1 MKKILAVLLVVL
13 FLVPAVFA
21 GGSKEAGVV
30 TSTDKDPNTLTV
42 WAWDP
47 NFNIAAL
54 KAAEKI
60 YQEDHPDFKLNIV
73 EYVYNDIQTNLIAAA
88 EAGDIS
94 TLPDIFLM
102 QDYQFH
108 TYANRYPEV
117 FTDLTDSGIDFTDFT
132 AGKAADSN
140 VNGMQYGV
148 PFDNSTTIFAIRK
161 DIVEQAGFTVEDFD
175 QITWD
180 DFIAK
185 ARVVK
190 EKTGHP
196 MITISGGS
204 EIIIEILQSAG
215 TDSPVV
221 DGKLNIAGNE
231 VLMKA
236 FEIYKTMYD
245 EGILIDYTDW
255 NEYIASMN
263 TGVTGGVIQG
273 CWILGSI
280 EAAADQSGLWRVVT
294 IPRLGDVAGATNY
307 ANIGGSSWVV
317 SGNANKELAI
327 DFLKSTFGSSTVLYD
342 TVLESNSVIA
352 SYLPA
357 ASSSLYNEEVPF
369 YGGQKVYADIVEF
382 AGNVPAVDYGN
393 WYNEIR
399 DALNVAL
406 TNIVQN
412 GADIATELENAEATV
427 DFAISAL

>member
-1 MKKILAVLLVVL
+1 MKQLILSVLVALTVV
-13 FLVPAVFA
+13 ATVFA
-21 GGSKEAGVV
+21 GGASERQSA
-30 TSTDKDPNTLTV
+30 SSQDSNTLTV

-54 KAAEKI
+54 RAAEAL
-60 YQEDHPDFKLNIV
+60 YQQDHPDFSLNIV
-73 EYVYNDIQTNLIAAA
+73 EYVYNDIQTMLITAA
-88 EAGDIS
+88 EAGNLS

-117 FTDLTDSGIDFTDFT
+117 FTSLNDSGIDFSQFT
-132 AGKAADSN
+132 AGKTADSN
-140 VNGMQYGV
+140 VNGNQYGV

-161 DIVEQAGFTVEDFD
+161 DIVEEAGFTVEDFMD
-175 QITWD
+175 ITWD
-180 DFIAK
+180 QFIEQ

-215 TDSPVV
+215 SGSPVV
-221 DGKLNIAGNE
+221 NGELNIADNE
-231 VLMKA
+231 VLYKA

-245 EGILIDYTDW
+245 EGILVDYTDW

-263 TGVTGGVIQG
+263 NGVTGGVIQG
-273 CWILGSI
+273 CWILASI
-280 EAAADQSGLWRVVT
+280 EAAADQIGLWRIVN
-294 IPRLGDVAGATNY
+294 IPRLGDVEGATNY

-317 SGNANKELAI
+317 SGNANTELAI
-327 DFLKSTFGSSTVLYD
+327 DFLRSTFASSTELYD
-342 TVLESNSVIA
+342 QVLAENSVIA

-357 ASSSLYNEEVPF
+357 ADSELYGSEVEF
-369 YGGQKVYADIVEF
+369 YGGQSVYADIVEF
-382 AGNVPAVDYGN
+382 AGNVPAIDYGN

-412 GADIATELENAEATV
+412 GADIRSEMQAAEDTAR
-427 DFAISAL
+427 FNIGL

>member
-1 MKKILAVLLVVL
+1 MKKLILSVLVALTVV
-13 FLVPAVFA
+13 ATVFA
-21 GGSKEAGVV
+21 GGASERQSA
-30 TSTDKDPNTLTV
+30 SSQDSNTLTV

-54 KAAEKI
+54 RAAEAL
-60 YQEDHPDFKLNIV
+60 YQQDHPDFSLNIV
-73 EYVYNDIQTNLIAAA
+73 EYVYNDIQTMLITAA
-88 EAGDIS
+88 EAGNLS

-117 FTDLTDSGIDFTDFT
+117 FTSLNDSGIDFSQFT
-132 AGKAADSN
+132 AGKTADSN
-140 VNGMQYGV
+140 VNGNQYGV

-161 DIVEQAGFTVEDFD
+161 DIVEEAGFTVEDFMD
-175 QITWD
+175 ITWD
-180 DFIAK
+180 QFIEQ
-185 ARVVK
+185 ARVIK

-215 TDSPVV
+215 SGSPVV
-221 DGKLNIAGNE
+221 NGELNIADNE
-231 VLMKA
+231 VLYKA

-245 EGILIDYTDW
+245 EGILVDYTDW

-263 TGVTGGVIQG
+263 NGVTGGVIQG
-273 CWILGSI
+273 CWILASI
-280 EAAADQSGLWRVVT
+280 EAAADQIGLWRIVN
-294 IPRLGDVAGATNY
+294 IPRLGDVEGATNY

-317 SGNANKELAI
+317 SGNANTELAI
-327 DFLKSTFGSSTVLYD
+327 DFLRSTFASSTELYD
-342 TVLESNSVIA
+342 QVLAENSVIA

-357 ASSSLYNEEVPF
+357 ADSELYGSEVEF
-369 YGGQKVYADIVEF
+369 YGGQSVYADIVEF
-382 AGNVPAVDYGN
+382 AGNVPAIDYGN

-412 GADIATELENAEATV
+412 GADIRSEMQAAEDTAR
-427 DFAISAL
+427 FNIGL

>member
-1 MKKILAVLLVVL
+1 MKKLILSVLVALTVV
-13 FLVPAVFA
+13 ATVFA
-21 GGSKEAGVV
+21 GGASERQSA
-30 TSTDKDPNTLTV
+30 SSQDSNTLTV

-54 KAAEKI
+54 RAAEAL
-60 YQEDHPDFKLNIV
+60 YQQDHPDFSLNIV
-73 EYVYNDIQTNLIAAA
+73 EYVYNDIQTMLITAA
-88 EAGDIS
+88 EAGNLS

-117 FTDLTDSGIDFTDFT
+117 FTSLNDSGIDFSQFT
-132 AGKAADSN
+132 AGKTADSN
-140 VNGMQYGV
+140 VNGNQYGV

-161 DIVEQAGFTVEDFD
+161 DIVEEAGFTVEDFMD
-175 QITWD
+175 ITWD
-180 DFIAK
+180 QFIEQAC
-185 ARVVK
+185 VVK

-215 TDSPVV
+215 SGSPVV
-221 DGKLNIAGNE
+221 NGELNIADNE
-231 VLMKA
+231 VLYKA

-245 EGILIDYTDW
+245 EGILVDYTDW

-263 TGVTGGVIQG
+263 NGVTGGVIQG
-273 CWILGSI
+273 CWILASI
-280 EAAADQSGLWRVVT
+280 EAAADQIGLWRIVN
-294 IPRLGDVAGATNY
+294 IPRLGDVEGATNY

-317 SGNANKELAI
+317 SGNANTELAI
-327 DFLKSTFGSSTVLYD
+327 DFLRSTFASSTELYD
-342 TVLESNSVIA
+342 QVLAENSVIA

-357 ASSSLYNEEVPF
+357 ADSELYGSEVEF
-369 YGGQKVYADIVEF
+369 YGGQSVYADIVEF
-382 AGNVPAVDYGN
+382 AGNVPAIDYGN

-412 GADIATELENAEATV
+412 GADIRSEMQAAEDTAR
-427 DFAISAL
+427 FNIGL

>member
-1 MKKILAVLLVVL
+1 MKKLLISVLVALTVV
-13 FLVPAVFA
+13 ATVFA
-21 GGSKEAGVV
+21 GGASESQSA
-30 TSTDKDPNTLTV
+30 SSQDSNTLTV

-54 KAAEKI
+54 RAAEAL
-60 YQEDHPDFKLNIV
+60 YQQDHPDFSLNIV
-73 EYVYNDIQTNLIAAA
+73 EYVYNDIQTMLITAA
-88 EAGDIS
+88 EAGNLS

-117 FTDLTDSGIDFTDFT
+117 FTSLNDSGIDFSRFT
-132 AGKAADSN
+132 AGKTADSN
-140 VNGMQYGV
+140 VNGNQYGV

-161 DIVEQAGFTVEDFD
+161 DIVEEAGFTVEDFMD
-175 QITWD
+175 ITWD
-180 DFIAK
+180 QFIEQ

-190 EKTGHP
+190 EKTEHP

-215 TDSPVV
+215 SGSPVV
-221 DGKLNIAGNE
+221 NGELNIADNE
-231 VLMKA
+231 VLYKA

-245 EGILIDYTDW
+245 EGILVDYTDW

-263 TGVTGGVIQG
+263 NGVTGGVIQG
-273 CWILGSI
+273 CWILASI
-280 EAAADQSGLWRVVT
+280 EAAADQSGLWRIVN
-294 IPRLGDVAGATNY
+294 IPRLGDVEGATNY

-317 SGNANKELAI
+317 SGNANTELAI
-327 DFLKSTFGSSTVLYD
+327 DFLRSTFASSTELYD
-342 TVLESNSVIA
+342 QVLAENSVIA

-357 ASSSLYNEEVPF
+357 ADSELYGSQVEF
-369 YGGQKVYADIVEF
+369 YGGQSVYADIVEF
-382 AGNVPAVDYGN
+382 AGNVPAIDYGN

-412 GADIATELENAEATV
+412 GADIRSEMQAAEDTAR
-427 DFAISAL
+427 FNIGL

>member
-1 MKKILAVLLVVL
+1 MKKLLISVLVALTVV
-13 FLVPAVFA
+13 ATVFA
-21 GGSKEAGVV
+21 GGASESQSA
-30 TSTDKDPNTLTV
+30 SSQDSNTLTV

-54 KAAEKI
+54 RAAEAL
-60 YQEDHPDFKLNIV
+60 YQQDHPDFSLNIV
-73 EYVYNDIQTNLIAAA
+73 EYVYNDIQTMLITAA
-88 EAGDIS
+88 EAGNLS

-117 FTDLTDSGIDFTDFT
+117 FTSLNDSGIDFSQFT
-132 AGKAADSN
+132 AGKTADSN
-140 VNGMQYGV
+140 VNGNQYGV

-161 DIVEQAGFTVEDFD
+161 DIVEEAGFTVEDFMD
-175 QITWD
+175 ITWD
-180 DFIAK
+180 QFIEQ

-190 EKTGHP
+190 EKTKHP

-215 TDSPVV
+215 SGSPVV
-221 DGKLNIAGNE
+221 NGELNIADNE
-231 VLMKA
+231 VLYKA

-245 EGILIDYTDW
+245 EGILVDYTDW

-263 TGVTGGVIQG
+263 NGVTGGVIQG
-273 CWILGSI
+273 CWILASI
-280 EAAADQSGLWRVVT
+280 EAAADQSGLWRIVN
-294 IPRLGDVAGATNY
+294 IPRLGDVEGATNY

-317 SGNANKELAI
+317 SGNANTELAI
-327 DFLKSTFGSSTVLYD
+327 DFLRSTFASSTELYD
-342 TVLESNSVIA
+342 QVLAENSVIA

-357 ASSSLYNEEVPF
+357 ADSELYGSQVEF
-369 YGGQKVYADIVEF
+369 YGGQSVYADIVEF
-382 AGNVPAVDYGN
+382 AGNVPAIDYGN

-412 GADIATELENAEATV
+412 GADIRSEMQAAEDTAR
-427 DFAISAL
+427 FNIGL

>member
-1 MKKILAVLLVVL
+1 MKKLILSVLVALTVV
-13 FLVPAVFA
+13 ATVFA
-21 GGSKEAGVV
+21 GGASERQSA
-30 TSTDKDPNTLTV
+30 SSQDSNTLTV

-54 KAAEKI
+54 RAAEAL
-60 YQEDHPDFKLNIV
+60 YQQDHPDFSLNIV
-73 EYVYNDIQTNLIAAA
+73 EYVYNDIQTMLITAA
-88 EAGDIS
+88 EAGNLS

-117 FTDLTDSGIDFTDFT
+117 FTSLNDSGIDFSQFT
-132 AGKAADSN
+132 AGKTADSN
-140 VNGMQYGV
+140 VNGNQYGV

-161 DIVEQAGFTVEDFD
+161 DIVEEAGFTVEDFMD
-175 QITWD
+175 ITWD
-180 DFIAK
+180 QFIEQ

-215 TDSPVV
+215 SGSPVV
-221 DGKLNIAGNE
+221 NGELNIADNE
-231 VLMKA
+231 VLYKA

-245 EGILIDYTDW
+245 EGILVDYTDW

-263 TGVTGGVIQG
+263 NGVTGGVIQG
-273 CWILGSI
+273 CWILASI
-280 EAAADQSGLWRVVT
+280 EAAADQIGLWRIVN
-294 IPRLGDVAGATNY
+294 IPRLGDVEGATNY

-317 SGNANKELAI
+317 SSNANTELAI
-327 DFLKSTFGSSTVLYD
+327 DFLRSTFASSTELYD
-342 TVLESNSVIA
+342 QVLAENSVIA
-352 SYLPA
+352 SYLPSA
-357 ASSSLYNEEVPF
+357 DSELYGSEVEF
-369 YGGQKVYADIVEF
+369 YGGQSVYADIVEF
-382 AGNVPAVDYGN
+382 AGNVPAIDYGN

-412 GADIATELENAEATV
+412 GADIRSEMQAAEDTAR
-427 DFAISAL
+427 FNIGL

>member
-1 MKKILAVLLVVL
+1 MKKLILSVLVALTVV
-13 FLVPAVFA
+13 ATVFA
-21 GGSKEAGVV
+21 GGASESQSA
-30 TSTDKDPNTLTV
+30 SSQDSNTLTV

-54 KAAEKI
+54 RAAEAL
-60 YQEDHPDFKLNIV
+60 YQQDHPDFSLNIV
-73 EYVYNDIQTNLIAAA
+73 EYVYNDIQTMLITAA
-88 EAGDIS
+88 EAGNLS

-117 FTDLTDSGIDFTDFT
+117 FTSLNDSGIDFSQFT
-132 AGKAADSN
+132 AGKTADSN
-140 VNGMQYGV
+140 VNGNQYGV

-161 DIVEQAGFTVEDFD
+161 DIVEEAGFTVEDFMD
-175 QITWD
+175 ITWD
-180 DFIAK
+180 QFIEQ

-190 EKTGHP
+190 EKTEHP

-215 TDSPVV
+215 SGSPVV
-221 DGKLNIAGNE
+221 NGELNIADNE
-231 VLMKA
+231 VLYKA

-245 EGILIDYTDW
+245 EGILVDYTDW

-263 TGVTGGVIQG
+263 NGVTGGVIQG
-273 CWILGSI
+273 CWILASI
-280 EAAADQSGLWRVVT
+280 EAAADQSGLWRIVN
-294 IPRLGDVAGATNY
+294 IPRLGDVEGATNY

-317 SGNANKELAI
+317 SGNANTELAI
-327 DFLKSTFGSSTVLYD
+327 DFLRSTFASSTELYD
-342 TVLESNSVIA
+342 QVLAENSVIA

-357 ASSSLYNEEVPF
+357 ADSELYGSQVEF
-369 YGGQKVYADIVEF
+369 YGGQSVYADIVEF
-382 AGNVPAVDYGN
+382 AGNVPAIDYGN

-412 GADIATELENAEATV
+412 GADIRSEMQAAEDTAR
-427 DFAISAL
+427 FNIGL

>member
-1 MKKILAVLLVVL
+1 MKKLILSVLVALTVV
-13 FLVPAVFA
+13 ATVFA
-21 GGSKEAGVV
+21 GGASERQSA
-30 TSTDKDPNTLTV
+30 SSQDSNTLTV

-54 KAAEKI
+54 RAAEAL
-60 YQEDHPDFKLNIV
+60 YQQDHPDFSLNIV
-73 EYVYNDIQTNLIAAA
+73 EYVYNDIQTMLITAA
-88 EAGDIS
+88 EAGNLS

-117 FTDLTDSGIDFTDFT
+117 FTSLNDSGIDFSQFT
-132 AGKAADSN
+132 AGKTADSN
-140 VNGMQYGV
+140 VNGNQYGV

-161 DIVEQAGFTVEDFD
+161 DIVEEAGFTVEDFMD
-175 QITWD
+175 ITWD
-180 DFIAK
+180 QFIEQ
-185 ARVVK
+185 ARVIK

-215 TDSPVV
+215 SGSPVV
-221 DGKLNIAGNE
+221 NGELNIADNE
-231 VLMKA
+231 VLYKA

-245 EGILIDYTDW
+245 EGILVDYTDW

-263 TGVTGGVIQG
+263 NGVTGGVIQG
-273 CWILGSI
+273 CWILASI
-280 EAAADQSGLWRVVT
+280 EAAADQSGLWRIVN
-294 IPRLGDVAGATNY
+294 IPRLGDVEGATNY

-317 SGNANKELAI
+317 SGNANTELAI
-327 DFLKSTFGSSTVLYD
+327 DFLRSTFASSTELYD
-342 TVLESNSVIA
+342 QVLAENSVIA

-357 ASSSLYNEEVPF
+357 ADSELYGSEVEF
-369 YGGQKVYADIVEF
+369 YGGQSVYADIVEF
-382 AGNVPAVDYGN
+382 AGNVPAIDYGN

-412 GADIATELENAEATV
+412 GADIRSEMQAAEDTAR
-427 DFAISAL
+427 FNIGL

>member
-1 MKKILAVLLVVL
+1 MKKLILSVLVALTVV
-13 FLVPAVFA
+13 ATVFA
-21 GGSKEAGVV
+21 GGASERQSA
-30 TSTDKDPNTLTV
+30 SSQDSNTLTV

-54 KAAEKI
+54 RAAEAL
-60 YQEDHPDFKLNIV
+60 YQQDHPDFSLNIV
-73 EYVYNDIQTNLIAAA
+73 EYVYNDIQTMLITAA
-88 EAGDIS
+88 EAGNLS

-117 FTDLTDSGIDFTDFT
+117 FTSLNDSGIDFSQFT
-132 AGKAADSN
+132 AGKTADSN
-140 VNGMQYGV
+140 VNGNQYGV

-161 DIVEQAGFTVEDFD
+161 DIVEEAGFTVEDFMD
-175 QITWD
+175 ITWD
-180 DFIAK
+180 QFIEQ

-190 EKTGHP
+190 EKTEHP

-215 TDSPVV
+215 SGSPVV
-221 DGKLNIAGNE
+221 NGELNIADNE
-231 VLMKA
+231 VLYKA

-245 EGILIDYTDW
+245 EGILVDYTDW

-263 TGVTGGVIQG
+263 NGVTGGVIQG
-273 CWILGSI
+273 CWILASI
-280 EAAADQSGLWRVVT
+280 EAAADQIGLWRIVN
-294 IPRLGDVAGATNY
+294 IPRLGDVEGATNY

-317 SGNANKELAI
+317 SGNANTELAI
-327 DFLKSTFGSSTVLYD
+327 DFLRSTFASSTELYD
-342 TVLESNSVIA
+342 QVLAENSVIA

-357 ASSSLYNEEVPF
+357 ADSELYGSEVEF
-369 YGGQKVYADIVEF
+369 YGGQSVYADIVEF
-382 AGNVPAVDYGN
+382 AGNVPAIDYGN

-412 GADIATELENAEATV
+412 GADIRSEMQAAEDTAR
-427 DFAISAL
+427 FNIGL

>member
-1 MKKILAVLLVVL
+1 MKKLLISVLVALTVV
-13 FLVPAVFA
+13 ATVFA
-21 GGSKEAGVV
+21 GGASESQSA
-30 TSTDKDPNTLTV
+30 SSQDSNTLTV

-54 KAAEKI
+54 RAAEAL
-60 YQEDHPDFKLNIV
+60 YQQDHPDFSLNIV
-73 EYVYNDIQTNLIAAA
+73 EYVYNDIQTMLITAA
-88 EAGDIS
+88 EAGNLS

-117 FTDLTDSGIDFTDFT
+117 FTSLNDSGIDFSQFT
-132 AGKAADSN
+132 AGKTADSN
-140 VNGMQYGV
+140 VNGNQYGV

-161 DIVEQAGFTVEDFD
+161 DIVEEAGFTVEDFMD
-175 QITWD
+175 ITWD
-180 DFIAK
+180 QFIEQ

-215 TDSPVV
+215 SGSPVV
-221 DGKLNIAGNE
+221 NGELNIADNE
-231 VLMKA
+231 VLYKA

-245 EGILIDYTDW
+245 EGILVDYTDW

-263 TGVTGGVIQG
+263 NGVTGGVIQG
-273 CWILGSI
+273 CWILASI
-280 EAAADQSGLWRVVT
+280 EAAADQSGLWRIVN
-294 IPRLGDVAGATNY
+294 IPRLDDVEGATNY

-317 SGNANKELAI
+317 SGNSNTELAI
-327 DFLKSTFGSSTVLYD
+327 DFLRSTFASSTELYD
-342 TVLESNSVIA
+342 QVLAENSVIA

-357 ASSSLYNEEVPF
+357 ADSELYGSEVEF
-369 YGGQKVYADIVEF
+369 YGGQSVYADIVEF
-382 AGNVPAVDYGN
+382 AGNVPAIDYGN

-412 GADIATELENAEATV
+412 GADIRSEMQAAEDTAR
-427 DFAISAL
+427 FNIGL

>member
-1 MKKILAVLLVVL
+1 MKKLILSVLVALTVV
-13 FLVPAVFA
+13 ATVFA
-21 GGSKEAGVV
+21 GGASERQSA
-30 TSTDKDPNTLTV
+30 SSQDSNTLTV

-54 KAAEKI
+54 RAAEAL
-60 YQEDHPDFKLNIV
+60 YQQDHPDFSLNIV
-73 EYVYNDIQTNLIAAA
+73 EYVYNDIQTMLITAA
-88 EAGDIS
+88 EAGNLS

-117 FTDLTDSGIDFTDFT
+117 FTSLNDSGIDFSQFT
-132 AGKAADSN
+132 AGKTADSN
-140 VNGMQYGV
+140 VNGNQYGV

-161 DIVEQAGFTVEDFD
+161 DIVEEAGFTVEDFMD
-175 QITWD
+175 ITWD
-180 DFIAK
+180 QFIEQ
-185 ARVVK
+185 ARAVK

-215 TDSPVV
+215 SGSPVV
-221 DGKLNIAGNE
+221 NGELNIADNE
-231 VLMKA
+231 VLYKA

-245 EGILIDYTDW
+245 EGILVDYTDW

-263 TGVTGGVIQG
+263 NGVTGGVIQG
-273 CWILGSI
+273 CWILASI
-280 EAAADQSGLWRVVT
+280 EAAADQIGLWRIVN
-294 IPRLGDVAGATNY
+294 IPRLGDVEGATNY

-317 SGNANKELAI
+317 SGNANTELAI
-327 DFLKSTFGSSTVLYD
+327 DFLRSTFASSTELYD
-342 TVLESNSVIA
+342 QVLAENSVIA

-357 ASSSLYNEEVPF
+357 ADSELYGSEVEF
-369 YGGQKVYADIVEF
+369 YGGQSVYADIVEF
-382 AGNVPAVDYGN
+382 AGNVPAIDYGN

-412 GADIATELENAEATV
+412 GADIRSEMQAAEDTAR
-427 DFAISAL
+427 FNIGL

>member
-1 MKKILAVLLVVL
+1 MKKLILSVLVALTVV
-13 FLVPAVFA
+13 ATVFA
-21 GGSKEAGVV
+21 GGASESQSA
-30 TSTDKDPNTLTV
+30 SSQDSNTLTV

-54 KAAEKI
+54 RAAEAL
-60 YQEDHPDFKLNIV
+60 YQQDHPDFSLNIV
-73 EYVYNDIQTNLIAAA
+73 EYVYNDIQTMLITAA
-88 EAGDIS
+88 EAGNLS

-117 FTDLTDSGIDFTDFT
+117 FTSLNDSGIDFSQFT
-132 AGKAADSN
+132 AGKTADSN
-140 VNGMQYGV
+140 VNGNQYGV

-161 DIVEQAGFTVEDFD
+161 DIVEEAGFTVEDFMD
-175 QITWD
+175 ITWD
-180 DFIAK
+180 QFIEQ

-215 TDSPVV
+215 SGSPVV
-221 DGKLNIAGNE
+221 NGELNIADNE
-231 VLMKA
+231 VLYKA

-245 EGILIDYTDW
+245 EGILVDYTDW

-263 TGVTGGVIQG
+263 NGVTGGVIQG
-273 CWILGSI
+273 CWILASI
-280 EAAADQSGLWRVVT
+280 EAAADQIGLWRIVN
-294 IPRLGDVAGATNY
+294 IPRLGDVEGATNY

-317 SGNANKELAI
+317 SGNANTELAI
-327 DFLKSTFGSSTVLYD
+327 DFLRSTFASSTELYD
-342 TVLESNSVIA
+342 QVLAENSVIA

-357 ASSSLYNEEVPF
+357 ADSELYGSEVEF
-369 YGGQKVYADIVEF
+369 YGGQSVYADIVEF
-382 AGNVPAVDYGN
+382 AGNVPAIDYGN

-412 GADIATELENAEATV
+412 GADIRSEMQAAEDTAR
-427 DFAISAL
+427 FNIGL

>member
-1 MKKILAVLLVVL
+1 MKKLILSVLVALTVV
-13 FLVPAVFA
+13 ATVFA
-21 GGSKEAGVV
+21 GGASERQSA
-30 TSTDKDPNTLTV
+30 SSQDSNTLTV

-54 KAAEKI
+54 RAAEAL
-60 YQEDHPDFKLNIV
+60 YQQDHPDFSLNIV
-73 EYVYNDIQTNLIAAA
+73 EYVYNDIQTMLITAA
-88 EAGDIS
+88 EAGNLS

-117 FTDLTDSGIDFTDFT
+117 FTSLNDSGIDFSQFT
-132 AGKAADSN
+132 AGKTADSN
-140 VNGMQYGV
+140 VNGNQYGV

-161 DIVEQAGFTVEDFD
+161 DIVEEAGFTVEDFMD
-175 QITWD
+175 ITWD
-180 DFIAK
+180 QFIEQ

-215 TDSPVV
+215 SGSPVV
-221 DGKLNIAGNE
+221 NGELNIADNE
-231 VLMKA
+231 VLYKA
-236 FEIYKTMYD
+236 FKIYKTMYD
-245 EGILIDYTDW
+245 EGILVDYTDW

-263 TGVTGGVIQG
+263 NGVTGGVIQG
-273 CWILGSI
+273 CWILASI
-280 EAAADQSGLWRVVT
+280 EAAADQSGLWRIVN
-294 IPRLGDVAGATNY
+294 IPRLGDVEGATNY

-317 SGNANKELAI
+317 SGNANTELAI
-327 DFLKSTFGSSTVLYD
+327 DFLRSTFASSTELYD
-342 TVLESNSVIA
+342 QVLAENSVIA

-357 ASSSLYNEEVPF
+357 ADSELYGSEVEF
-369 YGGQKVYADIVEF
+369 YGGQSVYADIVEF
-382 AGNVPAVDYGN
+382 AGNVPAIDYGN

-412 GADIATELENAEATV
+412 GADIRSEMQAAEDTAR
-427 DFAISAL
+427 FNIGL

>member
-1 MKKILAVLLVVL
+1 MKKLILSVLVALTVV
-13 FLVPAVFA
+13 ATVFA
-21 GGSKEAGVV
+21 GGASERQSA
-30 TSTDKDPNTLTV
+30 SSQDSNTLTV

-54 KAAEKI
+54 RAAEAL
-60 YQEDHPDFKLNIV
+60 YQQDHPDFSLNIV
-73 EYVYNDIQTNLIAAA
+73 EYVYNDIQTMLITAA
-88 EAGDIS
+88 EAGNLS

-117 FTDLTDSGIDFTDFT
+117 FTSLNDSGIDFSQFT
-132 AGKAADSN
+132 AGKTADSN
-140 VNGMQYGV
+140 VNGNQYGV

-161 DIVEQAGFTVEDFD
+161 DIVEEAGFTVEDFMD
-175 QITWD
+175 ITWD
-180 DFIAK
+180 QFIEQ

-215 TDSPVV
+215 SGSPVV
-221 DGKLNIAGNE
+221 NGELNIADNE
-231 VLMKA
+231 VLYKA

-245 EGILIDYTDW
+245 EGILVDYTDW

-263 TGVTGGVIQG
+263 NGVTGGVIQG
-273 CWILGSI
+273 CWILASI
-280 EAAADQSGLWRVVT
+280 EAAADQIGLWRIVN
-294 IPRLGDVAGATNY
+294 IPRLGDVEGATNY

-317 SGNANKELAI
+317 SGNANTELAI
-327 DFLKSTFGSSTVLYD
+327 DFLRSTFASSTELYD
-342 TVLESNSVIA
+342 QVLAENSVIA

-357 ASSSLYNEEVPF
+357 ADSELYGSEVEF
-369 YGGQKVYADIVEF
+369 YGGQSVYADIVEF
-382 AGNVPAVDYGN
+382 AGNVPAIDYGN

-412 GADIATELENAEATV
+412 GADIRSEMQAAEDTAR
-427 DFAISAL
+427 FNIGL

>member
-1 MKKILAVLLVVL
+1 MKKLLISVLVALTVV
-13 FLVPAVFA
+13 ATVFA
-21 GGSKEAGVV
+21 GGASESQSA
-30 TSTDKDPNTLTV
+30 SSQDSNTLTV

-54 KAAEKI
+54 RAAEAL
-60 YQEDHPDFKLNIV
+60 YQQDHPDFSLNIV
-73 EYVYNDIQTNLIAAA
+73 EYVYNDIQTMLITAA
-88 EAGDIS
+88 EAGNLS

-117 FTDLTDSGIDFTDFT
+117 FTSLNDSGIDFSQFT
-132 AGKAADSN
+132 AGKTADSN
-140 VNGMQYGV
+140 VNGNQYGV

-161 DIVEQAGFTVEDFD
+161 DIVEEAGFTVEDFMD
-175 QITWD
+175 ITWD
-180 DFIAK
+180 QFIEQ

-190 EKTGHP
+190 EKTEHP

-215 TDSPVV
+215 SGSPVV
-221 DGKLNIAGNE
+221 NGELNIADNE
-231 VLMKA
+231 VLYKA

-245 EGILIDYTDW
+245 EGILVDYTDW

-263 TGVTGGVIQG
+263 NGVTGGVIQG
-273 CWILGSI
+273 CWILASI
-280 EAAADQSGLWRVVT
+280 EAAADQSGLWRIVN
-294 IPRLGDVAGATNY
+294 IPRLGDVEGATNY

-317 SGNANKELAI
+317 SGNANTELAI
-327 DFLKSTFGSSTVLYD
+327 DFLRSTFASSTELYD
-342 TVLESNSVIA
+342 QVLAENSVIA

-357 ASSSLYNEEVPF
+357 ADSELYGSQVEF
-369 YGGQKVYADIVEF
+369 YGGQSVYADIVEF
-382 AGNVPAVDYGN
+382 AGNVPAIDYGN

-412 GADIATELENAEATV
+412 GADIRSEMQAAEDTAR
-427 DFAISAL
+427 FNIGL

>member
-1 MKKILAVLLVVL
+1 MKKLILSVLVALTVV
-13 FLVPAVFA
+13 ATVFA
-21 GGSKEAGVV
+21 GGASERQSA
-30 TSTDKDPNTLTV
+30 SSQDSNTLTV

-54 KAAEKI
+54 RAAEAL
-60 YQEDHPDFKLNIV
+60 YQQDHPDFSLNIV
-73 EYVYNDIQTNLIAAA
+73 EYVYNDIQTMLITAA
-88 EAGDIS
+88 EAGNLS

-117 FTDLTDSGIDFTDFT
+117 FTSLNDSGIDFSQFT
-132 AGKAADSN
+132 AGKTADSN
-140 VNGMQYGV
+140 VNGNQYGV

-161 DIVEQAGFTVEDFD
+161 DIVEEAGFTVEDFMD
-175 QITWD
+175 ITWD
-180 DFIAK
+180 QFIEQ

-215 TDSPVV
+215 SGSPVV
-221 DGKLNIAGNE
+221 NGELNIADNE
-231 VLMKA
+231 VLYKA

-245 EGILIDYTDW
+245 EGILVDYTDW

-263 TGVTGGVIQG
+263 NGVTGGVIQG
-273 CWILGSI
+273 CWILASI
-280 EAAADQSGLWRVVT
+280 EAAADQIGLWRIVN
-294 IPRLGDVAGATNY
+294 IPRLGDVEGATNY

-317 SGNANKELAI
+317 SSNANTELAI
-327 DFLKSTFGSSTVLYD
+327 DFLRSTFASSTELYD
-342 TVLESNSVIA
+342 QVLAENSVIA

-357 ASSSLYNEEVPF
+357 ADSELYGSEVEF
-369 YGGQKVYADIVEF
+369 YGGQSVYADIVEF
-382 AGNVPAVDYGN
+382 AGNVPAIDYGN

-412 GADIATELENAEATV
+412 GADIRSEMQAAEDTAR
-427 DFAISAL
+427 FNIGL